1 MSNEEEER
9 EKIELE
15 ETKKKSISNMVKAV
29 ELLQR
34 SIQESCRART
44 QKDLKA
50 LLVLPLKKS
59 LDSKEEKIANL
70 RYHFFFYK
78 FETAE
83 PSGFKSVRCLKNN
96 SIFKEQNISQKREI
110 ISFGYF

>member
-70 RYHFFFYK
+70 RYHFFFK
-78 FETAE
+78 FKTAE
-83 PSGFKSVRCLKNN
+83 PS
-96 SIFKEQNISQKREI
+96 
-110 ISFGYF
+110 SF

>member
-15 ETKKKSISNMVKAV
+15 EKKKKSISNMVKAV

-70 RYHFFFYK
+70 R
-78 FETAE
+78 
-83 PSGFKSVRCLKNN
+83 
-96 SIFKEQNISQKREI
+96 
-110 ISFGYF
+110 

>member
-70 RYHFFFYK
+70 RYLFFTNLK
-78 FETAE
+78 QLNQVVLSQ
-83 PSGFKSVRCLKNN
+83 SGALKITRFLKSRTFHK
-96 SIFKEQNISQKREI
+96 KGK
-110 ISFGYF
+110 